1 MKKVMKCMC
10 MIAVVALAFTSCK
23 KNEQKSTFVASTQE
37 FVMQT
42 EDGERAYI
50 ENFGNHHIHFEEGD
64 MCMMFNI
71 SETVPTQSHAALY
84 EAIEEGD
91 VVHFQNSGYG
101 EVSEDILDG
110 YYGFYPGGPG
120 QTITELAQGENKC
133 KFFVDP
139 IQDYRENMV
148 SLKDMY
154 MAARVTPDQ
163 ATHMSEANFA
173 FKNICG
179 VLELKPFEAAQRTVT
194 SIKIV
199 DNAFDLTGWVEL
211 IIPEI
216 DADELQAMFNNFDMS
231 NPTYVAQLQAYLNR
245 VGYNVT
251 DQGNSITLNMPVG
264 GIQLGATKATTPS
277 FYFVLR
283 PLALSQGFHVIFT
296 FDDDTQKDC
305 DLSQVTRLMMKPNVL
320 TANTGLNM
328 DNY

>member
-23 KNEQKSTFVASTQE
+23 KNEQKSTIVASTQE

-50 ENFGNHHIHFEEGD
+50 ENFGNHHIHFEVGD
-64 MCMMFNI
+64 MCMLFNI
-71 SETVPTQSHAALY
+71 NETVPTQSHACAY

-91 VVHFQNSGYG
+91 VVHFQNAGWG
-101 EVSEDILDG
+101 EIAEDIMDG
-110 YYGFYPGGPG
+110 FYGFYPGGPG
-120 QTITELAQGENKC
+120 QTITELSQGENKC

-139 IQDYRENMV
+139 IQEYREDMV

-154 MAARVTPDQ
+154 MAAKVTPDE
-163 ATHMSEANFA
+163 ATTMTEANFA

-179 VLELKPFEAAQRTVT
+179 ILQLKPYEAAQRTVT
-194 SIKIV
+194 SIEIV
-199 DNAFDLTGWVEL
+199 DNAFNLSGWCEL
-211 IIPEI
+211 IIPEV
-216 DADELQAMFNNFDMS
+216 DADEMQALFNNFDMS

-245 VGYNVT
+245 VGYNMT
-251 DQGNSITLNMPVG
+251 DQGNSITLNVPG
-264 GIQLGATKATTPS
+264 GVQLGATKAETPA
-277 FYFVLR
+277 FNFVLR

-296 FDDDTQKDC
+296 FDDGSVKDC
-305 DLSQVTRLMMKPNVL
+305 DLSHVTSIMMKPNVYRV
-320 TANTGLNM
+320 NQGLNL